1 MFDVSAG
8 VDFSENGI
16 TYDYNGNIKTL
27 ARKGLILNSS
37 PVIDQLSYAYYS
49 YDDRPYKVDDAGV
62 NTAANKLGDFRDGTN
77 PADDYNYNNGN
88 GSLTTDFNKGINNIE
103 YWRTAELPKII
114 TFDKGTISYTHDDLG
129 NKLKK
134 VTVENPS
141 TANGNHTI
149 TTTTTYLGSC
159 VFESKT
165 TSPADANSPDYT
177 NRLQFI
183 AQEEGRI
190 RPQYTN
196 ASTPNTPSGFVYD
209 YFIKDHLGNTRMVL
223 TDEYKQDIY
232 PAATLEGDINTDG
245 SPNAAYIEKDYYT
258 IDATKIADKSEVPG
272 ITDYPNHNGN
282 PPVNNNPNSNTTA
295 NSGKLYKLNS
305 NTNKTGLGITLK
317 VMAGDRIDIFGKSYY
332 FQNNTGGTGAN
343 SAIPVLDILTGLLGG
358 PTGGTAAAAHGGV
371 TASQLNGIGNVTGG
385 ITTLLGD
392 QTTDAAG
399 TPTVPKAYIN
409 YIFFDEQFKVAQS
422 GFSRAGSNSVVK
434 THTDLTNKTAPKNGY
449 VYIYVSN
456 ESPVDVFFDNLQV
469 IHTRGAILEETH
481 YYPFG
486 LTMAGIS
493 SKALNN
499 SPANRFKFSGKEL
512 QSNEFSDNSGL
523 ELYDFGARNYD
534 PQIGRWHAIDPLA
547 DVNRKWSPYV
557 YGVNNPLRF
566 IDPDGMDVEDINGG
580 VRYTGIDAQNAFRQ
594 LQSMQRSRDDD
605 KDNPDKNKRVLMIG
619 GADLFLTGLSDETK
633 KIMDGIDM
641 DNISEK
647 KAYNYPYFFEGDN
660 DFIKK
665 VVKDI
670 QQNYTEGQQIVLYGY
685 SKGGELTLKISR
697 ELKKL
702 GIPIELLITVDVANG
717 PKSKSIDRSVPDNVK
732 ENRNFYQTEAG
743 SFPKPPSFGAPNMG
757 ANVFNVNQTGLANHS
772 DIDEYNITNVIN
784 LINAV
789 INR

>member
-1 MFDVSAG
+1 FDVSAG

-88 GSLTTDFNKGINNIE
+88 GSLTSDFNKGINNIE

-196 ASTPNTPSGFVYD
+196 ASTPNTPTGFVYD

-486 LTMAGIS
+486 LT
-493 SKALNN
+493 
-499 SPANRFKFSGKEL
+499 
-512 QSNEFSDNSGL
+512 
-523 ELYDFGARNYD
+523 
-534 PQIGRWHAIDPLA
+534 
-547 DVNRKWSPYV
+547 
-557 YGVNNPLRF
+557 
-566 IDPDGMDVEDINGG
+566 
-580 VRYTGIDAQNAFRQ
+580 
-594 LQSMQRSRDDD
+594 
-605 KDNPDKNKRVLMIG
+605 
-619 GADLFLTGLSDETK
+619 
-633 KIMDGIDM
+633 
-641 DNISEK
+641 
-647 KAYNYPYFFEGDN
+647 
-660 DFIKK
+660 
-665 VVKDI
+665 
-670 QQNYTEGQQIVLYGY
+670 
-685 SKGGELTLKISR
+685 
-697 ELKKL
+697 
-702 GIPIELLITVDVANG
+702 
-717 PKSKSIDRSVPDNVK
+717 
-732 ENRNFYQTEAG
+732 
-743 SFPKPPSFGAPNMG
+743 
-757 ANVFNVNQTGLANHS
+757 
-772 DIDEYNITNVIN
+772 
-784 LINAV
+784 
-789 INR
+789 